1 MLYSVLI
8 YTPDN
13 SFDHLPAEEQEA
25 YLEHHR
31 KLQADLAARG
41 EFATARLTPVSNA
54 ITIKP
59 STSNNTKPLV
69 VDGPFAETKER
80 FMGLYIF
87 ECDSLEDAIE
97 QASKISAPF
106 NHLEIRP
113 VMWSGG
119 LLSDNKS

>member
-13 SFDHLPAEEQEA
+13 AYEHLPPEEQEA
-25 YLEHHR
+25 HLQDHR
-31 KLQADLAARG
+31 KLQTELAARG
-41 EFATARLTPVSNA
+41 EFATARLSPVSNA
-54 ITIKP
+54 VTIKP
-59 STSNNTKPLV
+59 STEKNAKPLM

-87 ECDSLEDAIE
+87 DCESLEDAIE
-97 QASKISAPF
+97 QASKISSPF

-113 VMWSGG
+113 VLWSGG
-119 LLSDNKS
+119 